1 MIIETPIRHL
11 LPYIS
16 IELEHISEAL
26 TEVVKDITQN
36 GQSKIRIKLNSD
48 STRFVTPAINENGV
62 IAIGESFL
70 YYVWAMCYYGSVY
83 FDETIVPAQEKALGK
98 IESYDFSLAV
108 EAKSLRE
115 WALSLYYGYDE
126 CPEALPSPTK
136 RQQ

>member
-36 GQSKIRIKLNSD
+36 GQSKIRIKLDSD
-48 STRFVTPAINENGV
+48 STRFDTPAINENGV

-70 YYVWAMCYYGSVY
+70 YYYTLMKLLFLHKKKLWEQLKVMTLVL
-83 FDETIVPAQEKALGK
+83 Q
-98 IESYDFSLAV
+98 
-108 EAKSLRE
+108 
-115 WALSLYYGYDE
+115 
-126 CPEALPSPTK
+126 
-136 RQQ
+136 